1 MRHWWLALPLV
12 ALPACEAPS
21 DAETCARVEARL
33 SAALLDAPTSC
44 RVDADC
50 HPAQTHCGGA
60 RALGVP
66 PVPAIIR
73 LSRQF
78 DQLGCCGPAAPDSG
92 VDAAAALPAVT
103 CESVQG
109 QGQALGEGEGE
120 GEGEGAAVAPASS
133 ACRVVDQG
141 ACEDACVSDPG
152 CTEAGLTTCNDDAS
166 GVRTCEAVTEGCF
179 QLGETALCDAGQVCD
194 GGLCQAA
201 VTEDCVSSSP
211 SAPGSLSPPSARSPS
226 PSRSPPARASP

>member
-1 MRHWWLALPLV
+1 MRRWWLALLLLG
-12 ALPACEAPS
+12 LPACEGPS
-21 DAETCARVEARL
+21 DAETCTRVEARL

-103 CESVQG
+103 CEPDQG
-109 QGQALGEGEGE
+109 QGQELGEGEGE
-120 GEGEGAAVAPASS
+120 GEGEGVAAAPASS
-133 ACRVVDQG
+133 SCRVVDQG
-141 ACEDACVSDPG
+141 ACEDACVSLAG
-152 CTEAGLTTCNDDAS
+152 CADRDVDGWSADGEGGCAATCRA
-166 GVRTCEAVTEGCF
+166 RLAV
-179 QLGETALCDAGQVCD
+179 D
-194 GGLCQAA
+194 
-201 VTEDCVSSSP
+201 
-211 SAPGSLSPPSARSPS
+211 
-226 PSRSPPARASP
+226 PARTQRLVDCTIRRGCDEAPPCG